1 MTQQPDTTTG
11 IPMTAVATSA
21 IPTSADVARRAG
33 VSRATVSYVLND
45 TAGGRVSEQ
54 TRQRV
59 RAAAD
64 ELGYIPHAAA
74 RSLRAGHSGIVLLA
88 APEVTLG
95 PLFNEFFAELRTGLR
110 DHGYTAVLYGDHS
123 RDATDHGESAA
134 RVWAELRPTAVLA
147 GLGTGITARAAELL
161 KRSGTRAVI
170 TMGGPRVAG
179 THSLVLDQRAVGVT
193 AANHLLE
200 RGHRSIGVVVPTD
213 RTLDLFSLPRLAG
226 VQQTAAAAS
235 SAASAEGV
243 RVERLDLDY
252 TEQAAADLAAAWPG
266 LGLTGL
272 FGYNDEYAML
282 LMSAFQD
289 AGVAVPEEVA
299 LVGADDLMLARL
311 LRPRLTSVRQLL
323 PSGRTLAD
331 LIDRL
336 IRNPDTPSENHDLG
350 TSSIVARDSS

>member
-1 MTQQPDTTTG
+1 MTQQP
-11 IPMTAVATSA
+11 TAPSAT
-21 IPTSADVARRAG
+21 PTSADVARRAG

-45 TAGGRVSEQ
+45 TPGGRVGEQ

-74 RSLRAGHSGIVLLA
+74 RALRAGHSGIVLLA
-88 APEVTLG
+88 MPEVILG
-95 PLFNEFFAELRTGLR
+95 PLFNAFFTELRAGLA
-110 DHGYTAVLYGDHS
+110 DHGYTAVLYGAPS
-123 RDATDHGESAA
+123 ADAGAEAAA
-134 RVWAELRPTAVLA
+134 RLWAELRPSAVLA
-147 GLGTGITARAAELL
+147 GLGTPLNARAVELL
-161 KRSGTRAVI
+161 KRSGTKAVVA
-170 TMGGPRVAG
+170 MGGPPVAG
-179 THSLVLDQRAVGVT
+179 THALDLDQRRIGAVAGE
-193 AANHLLE
+193 HLLS

-213 RTLDLFSLPRLAG
+213 RGLDIFSAPRLAG
-226 VQQTAAAAS
+226 VHDAAAARPDG
-235 SAASAEGV
+235 GV

-252 TEQAAADLAAAWPG
+252 TEQAAAALAADWPG
-266 LGLTGL
+266 LGLSGL

-289 AGVAVPEEVA
+289 AGVAIPGQVA

-323 PSGRTLAD
+323 PPGRSLGD

-336 IRNPDTPSENHDLG
+336 IRNPDTPPERHDLA
-350 TSSIVARDSS
+350 TVRIVARDSG